1 MTTAPHLRSAMSSRP
16 LVSVAALVAL
26 LPAWTPAQA
35 PPDSI
40 PAAAGR
46 PVQVAL
52 AAGTLGVGAQVS
64 RLVADRVA
72 LRVGASAL
80 GLRVDDVT
88 REGLTADATL
98 RAVTAQ
104 VLVDLYPFRT
114 APLHLTVGAVAGT
127 TGALVRARPAAGTFT
142 INDREYPA
150 GVVGRLEGDLTVPR
164 TMPYAGIGFGRPR
177 RHGLALVPFAD
188 VGVAFGQPTVTL
200 RAENGARNPRL
211 AADVEAQRRRL
222 QDDLGRF
229 PVLPVI
235 TWVAGW
241 RF

>member
-1 MTTAPHLRSAMSSRP
+1 MLPRLLPARRGL
-16 LVSVAALVAL
+16 AAATLLAL
-26 LPAWTPAQA
+26 LPAWARAQA
-35 PPDSI
+35 PLDS
-40 PAAAGR
+40 AAAPAGR

-52 AAGTLGVGAQVS
+52 TAGTLGVGAQLS
-64 RLVADRVA
+64 RLVTNRVA

-80 GLRVDDVT
+80 GVLVDDLT
-88 REGLTADATL
+88 REGFTADATL

-104 VLVDLYPFRT
+104 ALVDLYPFRT
-114 APLHLTVGAVAGT
+114 APLHLTVGAVTGT
-127 TGALVRARPAAGTFT
+127 ARALVRARPALGTFT
-142 INDREYPA
+142 INDQQYPA

-188 VGVAFGQPTVTL
+188 VGVAFGQPKVTL
-200 RAENGARNPRL
+200 RAENGPRNPQL
-211 AADVEAQRRRL
+211 AADVEAQRQRL
-222 QDDLGRF
+222 QDDIGRF
-229 PVLPVI
+229 PVVPVI